1 MEVNEPQDRLFKSFT
16 ANAGQAT
23 GVYSCVD
30 TGSSS
35 RGSRWHSWELKRAA
49 SPSSA
54 GKGDAYKSSVLM
66 SFCVAPAYVLHHESS
81 WGRGGLGHRLP
92 QVFQCRH
99 HWERVT
105 ANAPLPLCF
114 WVSPCAKVNTLLS
127 QASANADAGTPGSS
141 LGRGL
146 PAVLEALQLLAAWA
160 GEGLLLLTEAE
171 AAQDSLKILPLAPE
185 VAAERS
191 AEP

>member
-105 ANAPLPLCF
+105 ANA
-114 WVSPCAKVNTLLS
+114 
-127 QASANADAGTPGSS
+127 DAGTPGSS

-146 PAVLEALQLLAAWA
+146 PAVLEALQLLEGWA
-160 GEGLLLLTEAE
+160 GEGLLLLTG
-171 AAQDSLKILPLAPE
+171 QKQLRIP
-185 VAAERS
+185 
-191 AEP
+191 